1 MRTRLSQRL
10 HVCTVFVGLW
20 NLSRVAILWIYC
32 CLSQEPVIQHVVGSK
47 DVDYYKT
54 SGTLRLKIYQILAS
68 CRAIEDLAVRY
79 DRNVVTVTLWRKCT
93 AIEKLSS
100 LGRPYYKCTEV
111 YPWDTNSINWVDI
124 LLSRYDERV
133 RDLLDFSIYL
143 DISDDVKFAWKIQV
157 WLSPSCV
164 PYNNQKTLLSKTWI
178 KEEEIPHVACLFP
191 LTCHT

>member
-32 CLSQEPVIQHVVGSK
+32 CLSQERVIQHVAGSK

-54 SGTLRLKIYQILAS
+54 SGTPPLKTHQILTS

-79 DRNVVTVTLWRKCT
+79 DRNVVTAIFWRKCT

-100 LGRPYYKCTEV
+100 LGRPFYKSTEV
-111 YPWDTNSINWVDI
+111 YPWDTNSINCVDT

-157 WLSPSCV
+157 WQASPIL
-164 PYNNQKTLLSKTWI
+164 PYSSWAPPCPTSSTEFQSFRLLSLAT
-178 KEEEIPHVACLFP
+178 V
-191 LTCHT
+191 